1 MEGDKVVLLAVLSLS
16 PPSSTSSSP
25 RSFAGDEYIE
35 QYARGEVA
43 LPSPKHGHVPP
54 VSWDVEGVPFWETVR
69 NLVCGK
75 LDPDVH
81 SVFADSR
88 GVGYPTLDHTR
99 PEPSHWPSELREML
113 ETIEKRVQQAK
124 DEFED
129 TVATWRERCEEEK
142 RERLASV
149 RVKVSFEVDV
159 TDFVRDR
166 YPAEASTGDLSKF
179 GKFFVRAQWRRWAM
193 PGDKKQGLEPLPLEL
208 EFSGDKYLAKGTHL
222 WLDFVL

>member
-1 MEGDKVVLLAVLSLS
+1 
-16 PPSSTSSSP
+16 
-25 RSFAGDEYIE
+25 
-35 QYARGEVA
+35 
-43 LPSPKHGHVPP
+43 
-54 VSWDVEGVPFWETVR
+54 
-69 NLVCGK
+69 
-75 LDPDVH
+75 
-81 SVFADSR
+81 
-88 GVGYPTLDHTR
+88 
-99 PEPSHWPSELREML
+99 ML
-113 ETIEKRVQQAK
+113 EKIEERVQQAK

-166 YPAEASTGDLSKF
+166 FPNAAASADEGKDMSQF
-179 GKFFVRAQWRRWAM
+179 GEFFVRAQWRRWAM
-193 PGDKKQGLEPLPLEL
+193 PGEKKQGLEPLPLEL

>member
-1 MEGDKVVLLAVLSLS
+1 
-16 PPSSTSSSP
+16 
-25 RSFAGDEYIE
+25 
-35 QYARGEVA
+35 
-43 LPSPKHGHVPP
+43 
-54 VSWDVEGVPFWETVR
+54 
-69 NLVCGK
+69 
-75 LDPDVH
+75 
-81 SVFADSR
+81 
-88 GVGYPTLDHTR
+88 
-99 PEPSHWPSELREML
+99 ML

-166 YPAEASTGDLSKF
+166 YPVQASTGDLSKF
-179 GKFFVRAQWRRWAM
+179 GKMFVFVRAQWRRWVM
-193 PGDKKQGLEPLPLEL
+193 PGEKKQGLEPLPLKL